1 MEKGEEN
8 LFKETIAENFHNLGK
23 ETGSG
28 STENAQWD
36 EPKKFAPTYY
46 N

>member
-36 EPKKFAPTYY
+36 EPKNFAPTYY